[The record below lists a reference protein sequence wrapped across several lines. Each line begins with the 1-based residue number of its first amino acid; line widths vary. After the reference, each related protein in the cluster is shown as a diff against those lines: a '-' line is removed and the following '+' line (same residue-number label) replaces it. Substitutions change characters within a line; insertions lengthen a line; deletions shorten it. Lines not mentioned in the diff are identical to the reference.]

1 MSDVQLKVTG
11 VGSPIMDLLAHV
23 SDEFVST
30 YAGEKGGME
39 LVEADTMSKLVDNLP
54 DTPKLA
60 AGGSAANTV
69 FAMARLGMACGFV
82 GKLGKDERAEQYLNI
97 FKKYGGDVSRF
108 KYNPE
113 IPTAQ
118 CLSMVTPDY
127 ERTMRTYLGAAAT
140 LTPNEITVQD
150 FAGFAHVHVEGYLLF
165 NQELIMSVLERAT
178 AAGCTVSLD
187 LGSFEIVNAFKDQI
201 NLILDKYVDIVFAN
215 EDESDAFCG
224 SKDAEKGLAVL
235 AEKCDVAVVKLGA
248 EGSLIQDEV
257 GTTKVSANMVD
268 NVVDTTGAG
277 DYWAAGFLYGYLNGY
292 SMNSC
297 GQMGSILGAEVVQQL
312 GAELPEDRWEAILE
326 EFENIVDLEDE
337 QE

>member
-1 MSDVQLKVTG
+1 MNDMQLKITG

-39 LVEADTMSKLVDNLP
+39 LVDGEFMAKLLGNLP

-69 FAMARLGMACGFV
+69 FALARLGMPCGFV
-82 GKLGKDERAEQYLNI
+82 GKLGKDDHANQYKSL
-97 FKKYGGDVSRF
+97 FKKYGGDISRF
-108 KYNPE
+108 KYNDQV
-113 IPTAQ
+113 PTAL
-118 CLSMVTPDY
+118 CMSLVTPDY
-127 ERTMRTYLGAAAT
+127 ERTMRTCLGAAAT
-140 LTPNEITVQD
+140 LAPDEIVPED

-165 NQELIMSVLERAT
+165 NQELIMAVLDRAT
-178 AAGCTVSLD
+178 KAGCTISLD

-201 NLILDKYVDIVFAN
+201 NMILEKYIDIVFAN
-215 EDESDAFCG
+215 EDESRAFCG
-224 SKDAEKGLAVL
+224 SDDPEQGLAAL
-235 AEKCDVAVVKLGA
+235 SEKCPVAVVKLGA

-257 GTTKVSANMVD
+257 GISRISANMVE

-292 SMNSC
+292 SMDVC

-312 GAELPEDRWEAILE
+312 GAELPEDRWEAVVE
-326 EFENIVDLEDE
+326 QFENIPE
-337 QE
+337 QEED